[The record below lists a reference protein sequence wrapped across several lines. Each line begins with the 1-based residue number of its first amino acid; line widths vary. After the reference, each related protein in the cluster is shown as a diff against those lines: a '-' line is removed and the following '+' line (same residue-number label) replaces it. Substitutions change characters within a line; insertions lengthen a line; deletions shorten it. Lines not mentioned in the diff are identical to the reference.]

1 MAGSN
6 SGMQNNNIGLAP
18 LVNCPVCPVHYV
30 TELQMRPGSARRGQ
44 RSLVGPGRILRLS
57 GRVSL
62 DQAGQCFRL
71 DPQKWCVRGHV
82 TSFIFGKWKHVQ
94 YIES

>member
-1 MAGSN
+1 MLGKVVMSFFTVLRIESSDGNSWGHLRPMAGSN

-44 RSLVGPGRILRLS
+44 RSLVGPGRILRLWPCFS
-57 GRVSL
+57 GPGRTV
-62 DQAGQCFRL
+62 F
-71 DPQKWCVRGHV
+71 
-82 TSFIFGKWKHVQ
+82 
-94 YIES
+94 